1 MACADVG
8 NGIFLGFT
16 SYNPDSHAQ
25 PTIGTSNLWS
35 DDALCPLEPG
45 IRLQLVGRLSDQ
57 TAIEANCWGL
67 QQWSVGCSVY
77 GDHPFETVLAHSP
90 WLQTSKLIGGFDNE
104 LGYTYQSQVANV
116 ELNQRLKLF
125 AVDPY
130 RGVFL
135 AVGLSIFLSVRRFL
149 ADRIRHQ
156 LSGVRNAPLADE
168 EQPARRPTR
177 FAVDLGLGSRSI
189 HHGSQGRAVRQR
201 LLPTRDRFGHRHCC
215 RCAVRRLAI
224 RH

>member
-1 MACADVG
+1 MVG
-8 NGIFLGFT
+8 WLLR
-16 SYNPDSHAQ
+16 
-25 PTIGTSNLWS
+25 LWRS
-35 DDALCPLEPG
+35 PV
-45 IRLQLVGRLSDQ
+45 R
-57 TAIEANCWGL
+57 
-67 QQWSVGCSVY
+67 
-77 GDHPFETVLAHSP
+77 TVLAHSP

-168 EQPARRPTR
+168 EHLLGGQ
-177 FAVDLGLGSRSI
+177 LGLQWTWGWDRVQFTTEVKGGLFANVYSQHGTDSATGTAAVVPFDVSRSDTDLAALFEL
-189 HHGSQGRAVRQR
+189 SLLLRCRVTSCMWVRAGYQYYCATGLALGPRQ
-201 LLPTRDRFGHRHCC
+201 LGGYDSSGTVGFDGLSVGVEATW
-215 RCAVRRLAI
+215 
-224 RH
+224 